1 MTPTEANKDNGVR
14 HSKPIPIVTHHLR
27 HRSLSTA
34 SDSSPSPVSPAS
46 VQTPQNISPG
56 RQQPLSPSSVPIFP
70 FLSQSPAKTS
80 ATFPFRGF
88 GPPVFEGTLNRP
100 LPPKTY
106 PHPIPTLDEALEKTP
121 SADHARRSSVNGM
134 FAQQP
139 PVTESQH
146 ERGVNILRRLSFGN
160 AKTPPVPS
168 TSPPQPVPPPNSAV
182 SASPIIP
189 TTSFAGRKPKRSATV
204 TESGRPR
211 RAPSP
216 MGERILKGHFDSFI

>member
-1 MTPTEANKDNGVR
+1 MVTMSSAEVNKDNGVR

-34 SDSSPSPVSPAS
+34 SDSSPSPASPPS

-56 RQQPLSPSSVPIFP
+56 RHQPLSPSSAPIFP

-88 GPPVFEGTLNRP
+88 GPPVFE
-100 LPPKTY
+100 
-106 PHPIPTLDEALEKTP
+106 DEAMEKV
-121 SADHARRSSVNGM
+121 SVGDHARRSSIST
-134 FAQQP
+134 QQP
-139 PVTESQH
+139 PVTEAQQV
-146 ERGVNILRRLSFGN
+146 RGESILRRLSFGN
-160 AKTPPVPS
+160 AKTPPAPS
-168 TSPPQPVPPPNSAV
+168 TSPPQPAPPPNSAV
-182 SASPIIP
+182 STSPIIP

>member
-88 GPPVFEGTLNRP
+88 GPPVFE
-100 LPPKTY
+100 
-106 PHPIPTLDEALEKTP
+106 DEALEKTP

-160 AKTPPVPS
+160 AKVCSALLEHTPPVPS

>member
-1 MTPTEANKDNGVR
+1 MNQTNKDNGVR

-46 VQTPQNISPG
+46 VQTPQNISPPG

-70 FLSQSPAKTS
+70 FLSQSPAKPS

-88 GPPVFEGTLNRP
+88 GPPVFE
-100 LPPKTY
+100 
-106 PHPIPTLDEALEKTP
+106 DEAMDRKP
-121 SADHARRSSVNGM
+121 VADHGRRSSVSGM
-134 FAQQP
+134 FTQQP

-146 ERGVNILRRLSFGN
+146 ERGTNILRRLSFGS
-160 AKTPPVPS
+160 AKSPPIPS

-182 SASPIIP
+182 STSPVIP
-189 TTSFAGRKPKRSATV
+189 TASFAGRKPKRSATV